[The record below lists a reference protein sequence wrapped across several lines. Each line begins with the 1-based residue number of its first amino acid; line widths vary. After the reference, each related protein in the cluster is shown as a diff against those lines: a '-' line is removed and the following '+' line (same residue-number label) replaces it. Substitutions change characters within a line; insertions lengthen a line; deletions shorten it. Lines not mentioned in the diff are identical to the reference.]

1 MRVRYCLRLRNECG
15 RTLAIMKLDET
26 SRERYLR
33 LEQPGTFL
41 VVVAG
46 TQFERTFEM
55 CPRLL
60 RIAGGDER
68 VAEPQSRVGF
78 EARVIR
84 PKWRTHD
91 GFERR
96 ARRAGYIGGDRDYG
110 KVQPGNHTDHNSRLQ
125 GSGNAAPN
133 KMLVKFMD

>member
-96 ARRAGYIGGDRDYG
+96 ARKRDG
-110 KVQPGNHTDHNSRLQ
+110 LLCPTL
-125 GSGNAAPN
+125 
-133 KMLVKFMD
+133 M